1 MALITW
7 SNSSII
13 QSTSHKGRREPFC
26 ESEAQTARLRSL
38 HTFAPAISSSIPNF
52 PTPPSHSKHACNE
65 ATRVGHKKRGYGNEV
80 WLTRNASI
88 RQLEDS
94 SRDNHCNRRRH
105 QWRPTQNISTYI
117 HTYIHTY
124 ILDECFGA
132 AIQALHVFDSLS
144 LQDNNYICT

>member
-105 QWRPTQNISTYI
+105 QSRPTQNIS
-117 HTYIHTY
+117 TY